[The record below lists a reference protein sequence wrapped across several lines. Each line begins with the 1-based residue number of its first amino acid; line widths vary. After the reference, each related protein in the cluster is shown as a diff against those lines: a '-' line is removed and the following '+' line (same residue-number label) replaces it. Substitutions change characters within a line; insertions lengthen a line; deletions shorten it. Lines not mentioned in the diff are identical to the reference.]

1 MRKNPA
7 IAMIYRD
14 SNLRGDPCGGSAT
27 PRLVKRSEP
36 PALVLLHKKTI
47 GELIAI
53 LQCPKHGDGFVA
65 ICFPHGLA
73 IEPTA
78 ARVTM
83 VTAQSPADTLDGVFS
98 KYHRMPL
105 RLAGV
110 WP

>member
-1 MRKNPA
+1 MP
-7 IAMIYRD
+7 
-14 SNLRGDPCGGSAT
+14 SAT
-27 PRLVKRSEP
+27 PITIRLVKGLGY
-36 PALVLLHKKTI
+36 PALVLLHKKAI

-83 VTAQSPADTLDGVFS
+83 VTAQSPADTLDGVFL